1 MMTTPVVFLIII
13 AAMIF
18 GFVVGRISKGKQ
30 HGVFVLDDSDDA
42 DARWTLQLFVDP
54 DDLPN
59 GKNAHFKVIHENQ
72 RSCE

>member
-1 MMTTPVVFLIII
+1 MDILSYVLI
-13 AAMIF
+13 A
-18 GFVVGRISKGKQ
+18 FVSLCVGILIGRMSKYKQ
-30 HGVFVLDDSDDA
+30 HGIFVMDDSENA
-42 DARWTLQLFVDP
+42 ETRWTLGLFVDP

>member
-1 MMTTPVVFLIII
+1 MDILPYALIAIMSLCLGI
-13 AAMIF
+13 LL
-18 GFVVGRISKGKQ
+18 GRMSKYKQ
-30 HGVFVLDDSDDA
+30 HGIFVVDDSENA
-42 DARWTLQLFVDP
+42 ETRWTLRLFVDP